1 MYPDRIPGS
10 RRLAAAALS
19 ASLIVVIGGCAAAG
33 STATLD
39 PNTGCSTSPVPA
51 PESIGAWSAPQTP
64 SIYPQ
69 VINPAGTL
77 ACGQNRFMF
86 SFLDDQNIPVAA
98 PDRPVSVAF
107 YDLGADAESPVTTVD
122 GTFVWAIE
130 DVAGIYVANVDF
142 PSSGQ
147 WGAEFRTTGA
157 DGADE
162 AIRVQFDVQES
173 SSVVSVGD
181 QAPASDTPTLDDVGG
196 DISLISTDD
205 EPVEAFYETSVSE
218 ALAAGEPFV
227 LVFATPKFCV
237 SAQCGPTLDRLKPI
251 AAAHPELTFIN
262 VEPYQLEA
270 VEGQLQP
277 ILTGEPPQL
286 TPATATNE
294 WRLAAE
300 PWVFVVDGDGIVT
313 ASFMLIFSDEELE
326 AAIAAVE

>member
-1 MYPDRIPGS
+1 VHDEDEGRLVEAVARFAVTQVRDVMTPRPDIVAISGRARVGDLRRILRETKYS
-10 RRLAAAALS
+10 R
-19 ASLIVVIGGCAAAG
+19 V
-33 STATLD
+33 
-39 PNTGCSTSPVPA
+39 PVHG
-51 PESIGAWSAPQTP
+51 E
-64 SIYPQ
+64 
-69 VINPAGTL
+69 N
-77 ACGQNRFMF
+77 
-86 SFLDDQNIPVAA
+86 LDDILGVVTV
-98 PDRPVSVAF
+98 R
-107 YDLGADAESPVTTVD
+107 DL
-122 GTFVWAIE
+122 IE
-130 DVAGIYVANVDF
+130 Y
-142 PSSGQ
+142 
-147 WGAEFRTTGA
+147 E
-157 DGADE
+157 
-162 AIRVQFDVQES
+162 
-173 SSVVSVGD
+173 
-181 QAPASDTPTLDDVGG
+181 GG
-196 DISLISTDD
+196 DADPLA
-205 EPVEAFYETSVSE
+205 PLVRAAFLVPETKKETSVSE

-326 AAIAAVE
+326 TAIAAVE